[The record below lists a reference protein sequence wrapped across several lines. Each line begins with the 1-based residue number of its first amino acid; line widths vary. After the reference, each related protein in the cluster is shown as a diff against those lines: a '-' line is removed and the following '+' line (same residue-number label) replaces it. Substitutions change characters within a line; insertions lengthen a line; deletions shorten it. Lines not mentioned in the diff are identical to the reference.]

1 MDSYISQMGMT
12 GYVIWVNKTKTI
24 LLVDEEVPILHE
36 DRAVLAIDKPAGW
49 ILAPSHWSNTDRNLQ
64 REVELAIAVREHWAQ
79 IRNLKFLRFVHR
91 LDGETTGVLL
101 GVKSQGALKNYS
113 ELFES
118 RRIQKK
124 YLAIVKGIPK
134 QKKWN
139 CDLPIGQVPG
149 MPGRMRIDRKEGKE
163 AETTFELL
171 ETRGDRSLIAVWPLT
186 GRTHQI
192 RIHLKEAGLSII
204 GDPVYGSAP
213 GAKGEEMGLRAV
225 ELSYQDPF
233 QHRPVRIQAPTEE
246 FRSRF
251 GFPNA
256 PKPSVPTPLQVAHSP
271 EKPGR

>member
-1 MDSYISQMGMT
+1 MK
-12 GYVIWVNKTKTI
+12 KTNTI

-118 RRIQKK
+118 RRVEKK

-134 QKKWN
+134 QKQWT
-139 CDLPIGQVPG
+139 CDLPIGQIPG
-149 MPGRMRIDRKEGKE
+149 AVGRMRIDRKEGKE
-163 AETTFELL
+163 AETSFELL
-171 ETRGDRSLIAVWPLT
+171 ETIGDRSLIAAWPLT

-225 ELSYQDPF
+225 ELSYRDPF
-233 QHRPVRIQAPTEE
+233 QHRPIRIQAPTGE
-246 FRSRF
+246 FRTRF
-251 GFPNA
+251 GFPTD
-256 PKPSVPTPLQVAHSP
+256 PKPTTLAPINTPKSQG
-271 EKPGR
+271 KTTQ